1 MTNTEKF
8 TGYETYK
15 SDISIE
21 DGFLTVRW
29 INKNNSVAYRAKVDM
44 NEIEQLM
51 ASEEYEKFGCN
62 GYKTIKF
69 GAIENGCKV
78 KVSFE
83 VSDRERNK
91 HLVLRARPVS
101 FGRTFTNCPTTIDL
115 GVIIN

>member
-44 NEIEQLM
+44 NEIEKIM

-69 GAIENGCKV
+69 RAIENGCKV
-78 KVSFE
+78 KISFE
-83 VSDRERNK
+83 VSDRERDR
-91 HLVLRARPVS
+91 HLVFRTKPVS

-115 GVIIN
+115 GVIID